1 MKITPVHKTVLNGTH
16 HRFETVLNMKP
27 HTEQEDN
34 DKFFKT
40 LFDHFTKEEMD
51 DIFKMASEI
60 RGTS

>member
-1 MKITPVHKTVLNGTH
+1 MKITPVHKTVLNMTPQ
-16 HRFETVLNMKP
+16 RQACP
-27 HTEQEDN
+27 ICRPPEQEDN
-34 DKFFKT
+34 DKFFKK

>member
-1 MKITPVHKTVLNGTH
+1 MKITPVHKTVLNMSPQQA
-16 HRFETVLNMKP
+16 RNN
-27 HTEQEDN
+27 HTMPEDD